1 MAENI
6 LTPINKMIY
15 DTASKIKDSNLTTSI
30 ADVLKSV
37 IDSGFRVVDSYLEK
51 IKELTKEE

>member
-1 MAENI
+1 MAENL

-30 ADVLKSV
+30 GDVLKSV
-37 IDSGFRVVDSYLEK
+37 IDSGSNVVNSYLEK